1 MSSKNNKQIYEEI
14 PFQALVEQSLVG
26 IYLIQ
31 DGVMI
36 YCNEAFA
43 GATGHTPEQVIGHP
57 ISEFVEAESLQIV
70 MDQIEKRIEAGMGST
85 SRYFNQARHIDGHI
99 IDLEV
104 HGSSIMVD
112 GRPAVAGVAVNM
124 TQQLSYERELKQSHS
139 QLQTLSRY
147 INKLRETRRREMARD
162 IHDVLGGLLTSIKM
176 GAMRLLSKS
185 DSTESV
191 EIAEDIIQL
200 SQESIDFARSTSEQ
214 LYPAT
219 LNYFGLGPTLEN
231 LLKQTKARHQ
241 LDYSVT
247 STENVPKLSNELS
260 LMLYRTVQ
268 EALTNTLK
276 YADAS
281 LFEVTISADTTSLKL
296 SIRDNGKGIEGN
308 QKREGGMGLLFMR
321 ERASEFNGTIHVE
334 SDSDGTLIELTI
346 PFTTLERA
354 VSDNE

>member
-1 MSSKNNKQIYEEI
+1 MIDTRQFERKLYEEI

-43 GATGHTPEQVIGHP
+43 GATGHRPEQVIGHQ
-57 ISEFVEAESLQIV
+57 IAEFLEAESLQVV
-70 MDQIEKRIEAGMGST
+70 MSQIQKRIEAGEGAT
-85 SRYFNQARHIDGHI
+85 SRYFNRARHVDGHL

-104 HGSSIMVD
+104 HGRSIIID
-112 GRPAVAGVAVNM
+112 GKPAVAGVAVNM
-124 TQQLSYERELKQSHS
+124 TQQLNYERELKQSHS

-176 GAMRLLSKS
+176 NAMRILSKS
-185 DSTESV
+185 DSSETV

-219 LNYFGLGPTLEN
+219 LNYLGLAPTIEN
-231 LLKQTKARHQ
+231 LLRQTRARTEI
-241 LDYSVT
+241 DYQVT
-247 STENVPKLSNELS
+247 LNQPLPELAGELS

-281 LFEVTISADTTSLKL
+281 LFEVVLNSTAEHLTLDIL
-296 SIRDNGKGIEGN
+296 DNGSGIDARRVRDGA
-308 QKREGGMGLLFMR
+308 MGLLFMR
-321 ERASEFNGTIHVE
+321 ERVEEFGGQIDLE
-334 SDSDGTLIELTI
+334 SDAAGTRIHLSVPLREQND
-346 PFTTLERA
+346 E
-354 VSDNE
+354 S

>member
-1 MSSKNNKQIYEEI
+1 MNKKIDKQIYEEI

-31 DGVMI
+31 DGIMI
-36 YCNEAFA
+36 YCNDAFA
-43 GATGHTPEQVIGHP
+43 GATGHRPDQVIGHP
-57 ISEFVEAESLQIV
+57 IAEFLETESLQVV
-70 MDQIEKRIEAGMGST
+70 MDQIEKRISAGMGTT
-85 SRYFNQARHIDGHI
+85 SRYFNKARHVDGHI

-104 HGSSIMVD
+104 HGSSIMVN

-191 EIAEDIIQL
+191 EIADDIIQL

-219 LNYFGLGPTLEN
+219 LSYFGLGPTLEN
-231 LLKQTKARHQ
+231 LLKQTKVRHQ
-241 LDYSVT
+241 LDYLVT
-247 STENVPKLSNELS
+247 TADNVPKLSNELG

-281 LFEVTISADTTSLKL
+281 LFEVSISAETSSLKL
-296 SIRDNGKGIEGN
+296 SIRDNGIGIEAN
-308 QKREGGMGLLFMR
+308 QKREGSMGLLFMR
-321 ERASEFNGTIHVE
+321 ERASEFNGTIDVV
-334 SDSDGTLIELTI
+334 SDKRGTLIELTI
-346 PFTTLERA
+346 PLTALEKA
-354 VSDNE
+354 ESAHE